1 MKRSKLNRRDEAPDH
16 IPYVL
21 PIEGG
26 FFGREYPYI
35 DVPGYAD
42 GEVVTFIGSPDTDFS
57 KEPVIRDATL
67 DDIEDDCPECM
78 RMRKQILSG
87 KKVKIADYSNT
98 G

>member
-1 MKRSKLNRRDEAPDH
+1 MSLSKRKSRDSASDH

-21 PIEGG
+21 PVEGG

-35 DVPGYAD
+35 DIPGYGA

-67 DDIEDDCPECM
+67 DDFQHDCPEC
-78 RMRKQILSG
+78 RRSRKQILSG
-87 KKVKIADYSNT
+87 KTVRIADYTLNN
-98 G
+98 